1 MRTWGSAA
9 REAGDAQES
18 IKACLGGGGGYQE
31 HPPHP
36 PFFHNPP
43 HQHLG
48 GSHSPPAF
56 CHHGRKEVGWGFHRL
71 SSLGALPSMRE
82 TFSTGLGEPPF
93 GCSPPLPSYAKGR
106 RMNKLEGK
114 S

>member
-1 MRTWGSAA
+1 MRRSRSKPVWGA
-9 REAGDAQES
+9 
-18 IKACLGGGGGYQE
+18 GGGIKSILLI
-31 HPPHP
+31 PPSSITLPTNTLEVHTP
-36 PFFHNPP
+36 RLPSVITAR
-43 HQHLG
+43 G
-48 GSHSPPAF
+48 KWAGAF
-56 CHHGRKEVGWGFHRL
+56 TGF